1 MKKYK
6 AKANANIALIK
17 YWGKENEELIIPNTS
32 SLSLSLKAL
41 YTETKVSFIDSDKD
55 KFYLNDQEQAEDELE
70 KISKYIDLFRDL
82 AKNNKR
88 VLVESYNHV
97 PTAAGLAS
105 SASAYAALATAL
117 DALFETN
124 LSKKDLSIMAR
135 RGSGS
140 ASRSIYGGIVE
151 WEKGQ
156 DHESSFAKKIDNPG
170 LDMAMII
177 VLVNKNKKSIS
188 SRQAMK
194 TTMATSP
201 LYESYINHSKEDLE
215 AIKEAIKNKDFN
227 KVGEIT
233 EHNAMQMHA
242 TIISSNP
249 PIIYFE
255 EDSIKAINKVRELRS
270 KGIPAYFTM
279 DAGPNV
285 KILIQKSDAD
295 KIMEELLKD
304 YKESDLIYSDI
315 ASEDAS
321 VEVLEC

>member
-32 SLSLSLKAL
+32 SLSLSLDAL
-41 YTETKVSFIDSDKD
+41 YTETKVSFIDSKKD
-55 KFYLNDQEQAEDELE
+55 KFYLNGQEQGEDELK
-70 KISKYIDLFRDL
+70 KISKYIDLFRNL
-82 AKNNKR
+82 AKSDKR

-117 DALFETN
+117 NALFETK
-124 LSKKDLSIMAR
+124 LSQKDLSIMAR

-151 WEKGQ
+151 WEKGH
-156 DHESSFAKKIDNPG
+156 DNESSFAKKIDNPG

-194 TTMATSP
+194 TTMASSP
-201 LYESYINHSKEDLE
+201 LYESYIKHSKKDLE
-215 AIKEAIKNKDFN
+215 AIKEALKNKDF
-227 KVGEIT
+227 KKIGEIT

-255 EDSIKAINKVRELRS
+255 EDSIKAINKVRELRT

-285 KILIQKSDAD
+285 KILIQKAD
-295 KIMEELLKD
+295 TDKVMEDLLKD
-304 YKESDLIYSDI
+304 YKESELIYSDI

>member
-32 SLSLSLKAL
+32 SLSLSLDAL
-41 YTETKVSFIDSDKD
+41 YTETKVSFIDSKKD
-55 KFYLNDQEQAEDELE
+55 KFYLNDQEQGEDELK

-82 AKNNKR
+82 SKNDKR

-117 DALFETN
+117 NALFETN
-124 LSKKDLSIMAR
+124 LNKKDLSIMAR

-151 WEKGQ
+151 WEKGH
-156 DHESSFAKKIDNPG
+156 DNESSFAKKIDNPG

-194 TTMATSP
+194 TTMASSP
-201 LYESYINHSKEDLE
+201 LYESYIKHSKKDLE
-215 AIKEAIKNKDFN
+215 AIKEAIKNKDF
-227 KVGEIT
+227 KKIGEIT

-242 TIISSNP
+242 TIISNNP

-285 KILIQKSDAD
+285 KILIQKAD
-295 KIMEELLKD
+295 VDKVMGELLKE
-304 YKESDLIYSDI
+304 YKESELIYSDI

>member
-32 SLSLSLKAL
+32 SLSLSLEAL
-41 YTETKVSFIDSDKD
+41 YTETIVSFIDSDKD
-55 KFYLNDQEQAEDELE
+55 KFYLNDQEQGEDELE

-88 VLVESYNHV
+88 VLVKSYNHV

-117 DALFETN
+117 NALFETKLN
-124 LSKKDLSIMAR
+124 KKELSIMAR

-151 WEKGQ
+151 WKKGY
-156 DHESSFAKKIDNPG
+156 DNESSYAEKIVNPG
-170 LDMAMII
+170 LEMAMII
-177 VLVNKNKKSIS
+177 VLVNKNKKAIS

-194 TTMATSP
+194 KTMATSP
-201 LYESYINHSKEDLE
+201 LYQSYINHSKKDLE

-285 KILIQKSDAD
+285 KILIQKSDA
-295 KIMEELLKD
+295 KKAMEELLKD
-304 YKESDLIYSDI
+304 YKDSDLIYSDI

-321 VEVLEC
+321 LEVLE